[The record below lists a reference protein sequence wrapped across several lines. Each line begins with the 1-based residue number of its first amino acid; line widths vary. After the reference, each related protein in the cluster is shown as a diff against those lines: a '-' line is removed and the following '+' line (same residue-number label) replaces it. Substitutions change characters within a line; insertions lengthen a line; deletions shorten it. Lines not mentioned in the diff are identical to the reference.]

1 MDMKYTGNTLN
12 AQVIESWI
20 NDTLADAENLDI
32 PGVILKPSHKEPLER
47 YYVNRLLL
55 QQRKVKPELI
65 DRIYRGLFVYS
76 IGFYEMINKSLESA

>member
-1 MDMKYTGNTLN
+1 MKYTGNTLN

-55 QQRKVKPELI
+55 
-65 DRIYRGLFVYS
+65 
-76 IGFYEMINKSLESA
+76 